1 MITSSESYIKV
12 TLLRSCKALRS
23 SVFWREFIAVF
34 LFGTL
39 GLWLPVFLDWSGAT
53 SLLDPRSLFIF
64 GVATLAMVVE
74 KRMFISPDQD
84 NKFTSITK
92 SVVLFGSITAVI
104 IYGKAM
110 VSGMPLDE
118 SNNWAI
124 CAFLLTFFIWF
135 YNFFNDARF
144 DHNSL
149 NGSLGGDV

>member
-12 TLLRSCKALRS
+12 TVLRCCKALKS
-23 SVFWREFIAVF
+23 SMFWREFIAVF

-39 GLWLPVFLDWSGAT
+39 GLWLPVFLNWAGAT
-53 SLLDPRSLFIF
+53 RLLDARSLFIF

-74 KRMFISPDQD
+74 KRMFISADQD

-92 SVVLFGSITAVI
+92 SIVLFGSIAAVI

-110 VSGMPLDE
+110 VSGMSLDE
-118 SNNWAI
+118 SENWVI
-124 CAFLLTFFIWF
+124 FAFSLTFFIWF